1 MGSSNYMKDKDK
13 YKYGTL
19 VDPIKDKDVVKAVN
33 AYETYNTILPIR
45 ELRDLAFHQGQIAA
59 MNGINPP
66 LEEKIKGLLK
76 QAKIEQLKED
86 IALSKKAYFLQDKT
100 NFWFNEYVEALQ
112 EKLDGLASGLK

>member
-1 MGSSNYMKDKDK
+1 MKDKDK

-86 IALSKKAYFLQDKT
+86 IGIIKTFGGPIKYRWWKAML
-100 NFWFNEYVEALQ
+100 ELLQ
-112 EKLDGLASGLK
+112 EKLDGLVK